1 MKKFTMAVATASLLS
16 ATAFADSCAS
26 SFSGFYA
33 GAQAGVNS
41 VSGKQT
47 VDSNVADRNL
57 KNDAGSKAFIGGL
70 FAGYGMG
77 VGSCTYVGG
86 EVYVNFGN
94 NNVNLLTNNTVKQT
108 LKGTY
113 NFGAKVRLGYTVS
126 QQSMIF
132 LGLGMER
139 AKWQVKETIGGNAA
153 VAGRN
158 PGSYKKNKASFAF
171 APSVGM
177 DMFINKNLFLR
188 GEFTYVLAP
197 SMKVA
202 GGTDTPVAG
211 TNETF
216 KVKATQQRF
225 TLGLGYKF

>member
-1 MKKFTMAVATASLLS
+1 MAVATASLLS

-41 VSGKQT
+41 VSGSET
-47 VDSNVADRNL
+47 FTAA
-57 KNDAGSKAFIGGL
+57 AGDVKTDLGKKSFIGGL
-70 FAGYGMG
+70 FGGYGMG
-77 VGSCTYVGG
+77 VGSCAYVGG

-153 VAGRN
+153 VNGRN

-197 SMKVA
+197 SVKVA
-202 GGTDTPVAG
+202 GGRDTPVAG
-211 TNETF
+211 TNQTA
-216 KVKATQQRF
+216 KIKATQQRF

>member
-41 VSGKQT
+41 VSSKQS
-47 VDSNVADRNL
+47 VDSAAAANVR

-77 VGSCTYVGG
+77 VGSCAYVGG
-86 EVYVNFGN
+86 ELYLNFGN
-94 NNVNLLTNNTVKQT
+94 NTLKILETNNVNST

-139 AKWQVKETIGGNAA
+139 AKWQVKETLNAG
-153 VAGRN
+153 VAPRAAGT
-158 PGSYKKNKASFAF
+158 YKKNKASFAF

-202 GGTDTPVAG
+202 GGTDTPVVG
-211 TNETF
+211 GNDTF

>member
-47 VDSNVADRNL
+47 I
-57 KNDAGSKAFIGGL
+57 DAGANTRSSDLGKKSFVGGL

-77 VGSCTYVGG
+77 IGSCAYVGG

-94 NNVNLLTNNTVKQT
+94 NTLKIEETNDSKAT

-139 AKWQVKETIGGNAA
+139 AKWQVKETLNVAA
-153 VAGRN
+153 APRAA
-158 PGSYKKNKASFAF
+158 GSYKKNKASFAF

-202 GGTDTPVAG
+202 GGTDTPVVG
-211 TNETF
+211 GNDTF